1 MGIFVSSYA
10 VLRPQE
16 AEPVPRGG
24 FIWWEL
30 TNPRILGYC

>member
-24 FIWWEL
+24 FIW
-30 TNPRILGYC
+30 